1 MPRNT
6 QISVTPNT
14 RSADFLK
21 ENNQPRDTPYALLL
35 GGNFNGAT
43 VTVELSVDESTTS
56 TSLIVAKDPFTGDPY
71 AATGPDAILVP
82 AGVEVYLSM
91 SYVGSG
97 QVFGKLV

>member
-21 ENNQPRDTPYALLL
+21 EQPRDTPYMLLL
-35 GGNFNGAT
+35 WGNYDSAT
-43 VTVELSVDESTTS
+43 LTVELSVDESTTS

-71 AATGPDAILVP
+71 AGTGRDAILIP
-82 AGVEVYLSM
+82 GGVAVYLSL
-91 SYVGSG
+91 SNVGAG
-97 QVFGKLV
+97 TVYGKLV